1 MCVFVI
7 WCDEVQKNTNKME
20 SCCNALIPFLLL
32 TLCTFQRECGGYSS
46 LCNMCISY
54 VLVFCT
60 LVCCISYVLVTVLY
74 ISLLYFKVFPVI
86 LYLKHT

>member
-32 TLCTFQRECGGYSS
+32 TLWYNGIIRTLQRECGGYSS
-46 LCNMCISY
+46 ICS
-54 VLVFCT
+54 V
-60 LVCCISYVLVTVLY
+60 CISYVLVTVLY

>member
-32 TLCTFQRECGGYSS
+32 TLWCNTLQRECGGYSS
-46 LCNMCISY
+46 ICTVCISY
-54 VLVFCT
+54 T
-60 LVCCISYVLVTVLY
+60 GVLY
-74 ISLLYFKVFPVI
+74 ISLLY
-86 LYLKHT
+86 

>member
-54 VLVFCT
+54 VLV
-60 LVCCISYVLVTVLY
+60 TVLY

>member
-32 TLCTFQRECGGYSS
+32 TFWYNTYVTERMWGLFFYMLC
-46 LCNMCISY
+46 
-54 VLVFCT
+54 VD
-60 LVCCISYVLVTVLY
+60 
-74 ISLLYFKVFPVI
+74 
-86 LYLKHT
+86 

>member
-32 TLCTFQRECGGYSS
+32 TLWYNTYITERYGIIRTLQRECGGYSS
-46 LCNMCISY
+46 ICNM
-54 VLVFCT
+54 
-60 LVCCISYVLVTVLY
+60 CISYVLVTVLY

>member
-32 TLCTFQRECGGYSS
+32 TLWYNT
-46 LCNMCISY
+46 Y
-54 VLVFCT
+54 VTERMWGLFFYMQ
-60 LVCCISYVLVTVLY
+60 YVY
-74 ISLLYFKVFPVI
+74 
-86 LYLKHT
+86 

>member
-32 TLCTFQRECGGYSS
+32 TLWYNGIIRTLQRECGGYS
-46 LCNMCISY
+46 
-54 VLVFCT
+54 
-60 LVCCISYVLVTVLY
+60 VLVTVLY

>member
-32 TLCTFQRECGGYSS
+32 TRIRTLQRECGGYSS
-46 LCNMCISY
+46 ICNMCIR
-54 VLVFCT
+54 
-60 LVCCISYVLVTVLY
+60 YVLVTVLY

-86 LYLKHT
+86 LYLKHIT

>member
-32 TLCTFQRECGGYSS
+32 TLWYNT
-46 LCNMCISY
+46 Y
-54 VLVFCT
+54 VTERMWGLFFCMH
-60 LVCCISYVLVTVLY
+60 YVLVTVLY
-74 ISLLYFKVFPVI
+74 ISLLSFKVFPVI